1 MGFKEFTEEG
11 QLNEMKYQA
20 LAMAKEIHSSL
31 AQTTFIE
38 MLSVMSTDNPAK
50 KEVQAL
56 ETELNDLTTKVG
68 EFIQKYIP
76 DVADAEAGDDS
87 EIEDDEE
94 EMDEARAATAS
105 TRASLEKRKNKV
117 PLTPEEQA
125 AKDKAKSDKWLEKER
140 AKMAAKKA
148 NESRISF
155 ADFVKETSK

>member
-1 MGFKEFTEEG
+1 MGFKEFTEGG

-56 ETELNDLTTKVG
+56 ETELNDLTTRVG

-87 EIEDDEE
+87 EIEDEDEDEE
-94 EMDEARAATAS
+94 DVKPVKTAKQVDEA
-105 TRASLEKRKNKV
+105 
-117 PLTPEEQA
+117 
-125 AKDKAKSDKWLEKER
+125 
-140 AKMAAKKA
+140 
-148 NESRISF
+148 RISF
-155 ADFVKETSK
+155 ADFVKGE